1 MNQIQIAVDTNPGT
15 TKDVTLTCGDQVV
28 TLDIP
33 DQVFYGVDG
42 RVPDPRFILRD
53 ICAHLGPAL
62 AQLQVTSVFRPTTLP
77 APEAPSAP
85 ETKDQVSDEPEAE
98 PESTFQIPL
107 GLGKKS
113 K

>member
-1 MNQIQIAVDTNPGT
+1 MNQIQISVDTTPST

-28 TLDIP
+28 VLDIP

-42 RVPDPRFILRD
+42 RTPDPRFILRD
-53 ICAHLGPAL
+53 ICAYLGPAL
-62 AQLQVTSVFRPTTLP
+62 AQLQVTSVYRPATLP
-77 APEAPSAP
+77 APEVPPAPV
-85 ETKDQVSDEPEAE
+85 TQDQVSDEDE
-98 PESTFQIPL
+98 PESAFQIPV